1 MAELPEDNEEN
12 EKKLIELITSR
23 EAILFVGAGISKI
36 IGYPIWNELIEI
48 LERNAQ
54 EKIRFSSE
62 TFDFRKDN
70 LTEDNLNYASR
81 LKKFLGK
88 ERYSSLIHQTFDDK
102 ECDEA
107 HLRLLELPFKAI
119 LTTNYDQT
127 LEIALSKIFKSHD
140 NSLVI
145 DNSFSNREIL
155 KFFQSLNYGFDGI
168 KKIVH
173 LHGIFKQIDT
183 IVLCQEDYIKKY
195 SSDDPNSDSWTL
207 HKRII
212 WALMATRRLVY
223 IGFSLNDPFF
233 EMMHSIVSKEIGSFN
248 SETHYMISRFSVD
261 DPKLEQTPNQKSFA
275 DKIKYNYGI
284 QTVFFED
291 DQSYQGIKKYILELG
306 KMLEKDSNAEL
317 LPEKTKNASG
327 NAGEGDRRNNEILKI
342 NAIKKIGE
350 LKGR

>member
-1 MAELPEDNEEN
+1 M
-12 EKKLIELITSR
+12 
-23 EAILFVGAGISKI
+23 VGAGISKI
-36 IGYPIWNELIEI
+36 IGYPTWNELIEI
-48 LERNAQ
+48 LERNVQ
-54 EKIRFSSE
+54 EKIKFSSE
-62 TFDFRKDN
+62 TFEFRKDN
-70 LTEDNLNYASR
+70 PTEDNLNYASR
-81 LKKFLGK
+81 LKNFLGK
-88 ERYSSLIHQTFDDK
+88 DQYSSLIHQTFDDK
-102 ECDEA
+102 GCDEA
-107 HLRLLELPFKAI
+107 HIRLLKLPFKAI

-127 LEIALSKIFKSHD
+127 LEKALSEIFKNHD

-155 KFFQSLNYGFDGI
+155 KFFQSLNYGSDGI

-248 SETHYMISRFSVD
+248 SETHYMISRFSID
-261 DPKLEQTPNQKSFA
+261 DPELDQTPIQKTFA
-275 DKIKYNYGI
+275 EKIKYYYGI

-291 DQSYQGIKKYILELG
+291 DKGYQGIKKYILELG
-306 KMLEKDSNAEL
+306 KKIEKDQTAKPFSANTDNG
-317 LPEKTKNASG
+317 PYNT
-327 NAGEGDRRNNEILKI
+327 GEVDKKNNEILKI
-342 NAIKKIGE
+342 NALKKIEE